1 MDMTQKLD
9 LHEASKVS
17 TGHLLDSPQDNS
29 SETITVYCYTPAGFK
44 LGVAIQMD
52 ALIDAAS
59 LDSKMQ
65 ALGYLP
71 ALPGLEPGQDKNVI
85 ATVVRRVHINKETG
99 AETPIIDFYTEW
111 DAGGKFGEF
120 RYGHVYLNDAKDIA
134 EFEAQSGL
142 SFETLPVYDSQSP
155 LQRIYNR
162 PNANEVKVK
171 RPFEF
176 SKKEIG
182 KHENGMTKYEYG
194 YLHPMAV
201 SMDNQ
206 QTNGNGASNGQSWAN
221 ADTVDKMIGYAMAE
235 LGLAGRDAV
244 SNALQGSVDDLEWL
258 NHTYTRATALSALKA
273 FAASRVVK
281 S

>member
-1 MDMTQKLD
+1 
-9 LHEASKVS
+9 
-17 TGHLLDSPQDNS
+17 
-29 SETITVYCYTPAGFK
+29 
-44 LGVAIQMD
+44 MD

-59 LDSKMQ
+59 LDAKMQ

-85 ATVVRRVHINKETG
+85 VTVVRRVHINKETG

-155 LQRIYNR
+155 LQRVYNR

-194 YLHPMAV
+194 YLHPIAAPV
-201 SMDNQ
+201 DNQ

-221 ADTVDKMIGYAMAE
+221 ADTVDKMISYAMAE

-244 SNALQGSVDDLEWL
+244 SNALDCDLSDLEEINDRYSKVVAWRTL
-258 NHTYTRATALSALKA
+258 EAKVNGRA
-273 FAASRVVK
+273 VK